1 MSDPRPPSDKSGG
14 PDVSTEGPLSRDAA
28 KAILDRAAE
37 LLQSGDYRDAA
48 VHYRRVIGFDDAA
61 VTAAALVGLGE
72 SLFRLDQEDAAVS
85 TWEAVLELPE
95 TPSTYTAWRNVAA
108 ARVREGDLRGAIAAY
123 READR
128 RAPLED
134 KPEIANR
141 LGWLAKET
149 GNTGASR
156 RYFARGRGGGPAFP
170 LTWLIISVTVVVS
183 VAAMSPEGRGLLTL
197 LELDKSAVARGEYYR
212 LLSVTL
218 VHDPGNLLHLFFN
231 MYALYISGP
240 LVEILYGSRL
250 FVLFY
255 LLCAAAGSVASFVFG
270 SPIPSVGASGAIFGL
285 FGILLAAART
295 HHPVLDRR
303 GRSLIGQIGTLI
315 LINLAF
321 GFLYG
326 GLIDNSAHLGGLL
339 AGLWLGFLIVPG
351 RVTTL
356 RSLWHDPTG
365 QAYAGNPVLLPAIG
379 VTALVFVLAVGLVI
393 GTDNRRAQGSSVT
406 PGSAASAVH
415 AAPG

>member
-1 MSDPRPPSDKSGG
+1 MSDPRPPSEKPGG
-14 PDVSTEGPLSRDAA
+14 PDLSTEGPLSRDAA

-95 TPSTYTAWRNVAA
+95 TPSTYAAWRNVAA

-149 GNTGASR
+149 GNTRASR

-170 LTWLIISVTVVVS
+170 LTWLIMAVTVVVS
-183 VAAMSPEGRGLLTL
+183 VAAMSPEGRGILTV
-197 LELDKSAVARGEYYR
+197 LELDKGAVARGEYYR

-270 SPIPSVGASGAIFGL
+270 SSIPSVGASGAIFGL

-365 QAYAGNPVLLPAIG
+365 QPYAGNPVLLPAIG

-393 GTDNRRAQGSSVT
+393 GTDSRRTQGSNAT
-406 PGSAASAVH
+406 PASAASVVH